1 MRLALAAGFLGVLVT
16 VALNLALSFSLA
28 ASIAAGIVSFMLVF
42 VFGTMLTTRGP
53 LEVNDTSANAVK
65 KARKRLKDIRVYAV
79 QAQSQDLIQAAAEL
93 NASYEDV
100 FEQIKGR
107 RDGYA
112 RVGLTL
118 ALLKPLAEATEECIR
133 HRTNTTK
140 FPELVKE
147 LKDAFDEARKDLDEK
162 AEDLTD
168 DDLKNFEVKCR
179 TVKRIAER
187 D

>member
-1 MRLALAAGFLGVLVT
+1 MRLGLAAGFVGVLVT
-16 VALNLALSFSLA
+16 VALNLVLTFSLA
-28 ASIAAGIVSFMLVF
+28 GSIAAGIVAFMMVLVL
-42 VFGTMLTTRGP
+42 GTMLTTQGP
-53 LEVNDTSANAVK
+53 IEVNDTSANAVK
-65 KARKRLKDIRVYAV
+65 KARKRLKDIRVYAIK
-79 QAQSQDLIQAAAEL
+79 AQSQDLIQAAADL

-118 ALLKPLAEATEECIR
+118 ALLKPLVEATEECTR

-140 FPELVKE
+140 FPEMVE
-147 LKDAFDEARKDLDEK
+147 QLKDAFEEARKDLDEK

-168 DDLKNFEVKCR
+168 DDLEKFEIKCN
-179 TVKRIAER
+179 TVKRIADR